1 MAWLQRLPVNK
12 DNLLA
17 TSAWVRPRSWRA
29 RVNHPDVEEL
39 DPAGHRDTLVEQK
52 LGSAFFAQAGL
63 PSPVPV
69 GSFLDL
75 FPVSVLTTSTL
86 DQLHD
91 VRPES
96 RFDERRFRMN
106 VIVSTPQKGFVEHDW
121 VGRGLEVGDGV
132 RLRVTMPD
140 PRCVMTTLAQD
151 DLPQDTEILR
161 TLSRHN
167 RVPVGGAGHFPCA
180 GVPWSKRR
188 ACCGQG
194 NLWSFIEVHPSR
206 TPVPKETEE
215 DLVVKLTVLFGPP
228 TDAAAF
234 EDYYANTHLPLVAKV
249 PGILSHERTKVI
261 ATPDGSEPPYY
272 RVWEGWYENADQLQA
287 SFASPEGQAAAGD
300 LQNFAT
306 GGVILLISDVE
317 Q

>member
-1 MAWLQRLPVNK
+1 MGGEEQMLTSDVVGIAVALWRFPVKSMLGERLDEAQLSHHGIVGDRAYALLDAETAKVVSAKSVKHFPDLFSCRATFVDSPEAGAATPPVRITLP
-12 DNLLA
+12 DGTAVRSDEPDVDARLSLFFGRDVHLGS
-17 TSAWVRPRSWRA
+17 SAPEDFTIDQY
-29 RVNHPDVEEL
+29 HPDVEML

-106 VIVSTPQKGFVEHDW
+106 VIVSTPQRGFVEHDW
-121 VGRGLEVGDGV
+121 VGRGLELGDGV

-151 DLPQDTEILR
+151 DLPQDMEILR

-167 RVPVGGAGHFPCA
+167 RVPVGGAGKFPCA
-180 GVPWSKRR
+180 GVYAVVESP
-188 ACCGQG
+188 GM
-194 NLWSFIEVHPSR
+194 LR
-206 TPVPKETEE
+206 TGES
-215 DLVVKLTVLFGPP
+215 VVL
-228 TDAAAF
+228 
-234 EDYYANTHLPLVAKV
+234 
-249 PGILSHERTKVI
+249 R
-261 ATPDGSEPPYY
+261 
-272 RVWEGWYENADQLQA
+272 
-287 SFASPEGQAAAGD
+287 
-300 LQNFAT
+300 
-306 GGVILLISDVE
+306 
-317 Q
+317 